1 LEERRGFLALDE
13 RILEIDRFKTIA
25 DGSFERR
32 LGAHSRQLPR
42 ESPPVHL
49 ASMRDSG
56 NDHESLAIVDGV
68 DDEIVPDPDAVIVP
82 TSELG
87 HIHGTRVDGEGVDRS
102 ADPISKRTLQRA
114 VLARVQECCA
124 RI

>member
-1 LEERRGFLALDE
+1 
-13 RILEIDRFKTIA
+13 
-25 DGSFERR
+25 
-32 LGAHSRQLPR
+32 
-42 ESPPVHL
+42 
-49 ASMRDSG
+49 MRDSG

-68 DDEIVPDPDAVIVP
+68 DDQIVPDPDAVIVP

-87 HIHGTRVDGEGVDRS
+87 HTHGTRVDGEGVDRS